1 MRKTTSVMVGV
12 ASAVALGAS
21 WAAGLAPA
29 QPAAVAGVHLLA
41 AGPPTATRET
51 TAAGSSTT
59 GGAPPPSRRAA
70 TPGRKA
76 APSSPPAKAGS
87 KTASTPAP
95 APAPAPASGSVL
107 GGAASTPFGVVQV
120 KVSYT
125 GTRITS
131 VRAVHLTDSSPH
143 SVNISNQA
151 APTLRQEAMTAQSA
165 KIDVV
170 SGATYTSEGYIQ
182 SLQSAIDAAH
192 LG

>member
-1 MRKTTSVMVGV
+1 MRKATSIIVGV
-12 ASAVALGAS
+12 TSAVALGAS
-21 WAAGLAPA
+21 WAAGLAPTR
-29 QPAAVAGVHLLA
+29 PDAVTGVHLLA

-51 TAAGSSTT
+51 TPAGSAGATAPAARSGSKAAGAAPAKGGSSTGT
-59 GGAPPPSRRAA
+59 ATAPKATPRAA
-70 TPGRKA
+70 PV
-76 APSSPPAKAGS
+76 PV
-87 KTASTPAP
+87 
-95 APAPAPASGSVL
+95 SGSIV

-131 VRAVHLTDSSPH
+131 VRAVHLTDSSQH
-143 SVNISNQA
+143 SVSISNRA
-151 APTLRQEAMTAQSA
+151 APVLRQEAMAAQSA
-165 KIDVV
+165 TIDVV